1 MEKIRELEAKIFST
15 EQELEESLKK
25 IEQQYSILEEKELEI
40 SRL

>member
-15 EQELEESLKK
+15 EQELEESLQK